1 MVTGQI
7 LNKGLLLVP
16 LKLSLFLPRDTIFL
30 FQQYIFHRIMIL
42 LNKMYNRIVISSN
55 VQIHATLLLIFVVHL
70 LFVRCCYF

>member
-16 LKLSLFLPRDTIFL
+16 LKLFLFLPRDTIFL

-55 VQIHATLLLIFVVHL
+55 VQIHATLLQYNSDFIIF
-70 LFVRCCYF
+70 F